1 MIMSLILDF
10 LTNMIKAGA
19 SDLHLSVGNPP
30 ILRIDGKLHVVDFPP
45 LTQDM
50 VRGMVYSL
58 LTSEQIEKFERT
70 RELDFSYEIPGVG
83 RFRGNVYF
91 QRNTIACA
99 LRAVPLKIQTIE
111 ELGLPQILKYFAS
124 QERGL
129 FLVTGPT
136 GVGKSTTLA
145 AMIEY
150 INTNFSKHIIT
161 IEDPIE
167 FVYENKKSI
176 IHQREVGTD
185 TLTFAEA
192 LRHVLRQDPDVIL
205 VGEMRDL
212 ETISLTITAAETG
225 HLVLATLHT
234 SGIVNTIDRIIDVFP
249 AHQQPQVRT
258 QLANILLGAASQL
271 LVPLKG
277 RKGRMAVMEIVKV
290 NTAIKNL
297 IRKQEHH
304 QILNILHTSKEAGI
318 ISLESQLKE
327 MYERGLISK
336 EDAFRYAYYPDVLK
350 RLIRD

>member
-1 MIMSLILDF
+1 MSLMVEF
-10 LTNMIKAGA
+10 LTNMVKAGA
-19 SDLHLSVGNPP
+19 SDLHLSVGTPP
-30 ILRIDGKLHVVDFPP
+30 ILRIDGRLHVVDFPP

-58 LTSEQIEKFERT
+58 LTSEQIERFERQK
-70 RELDFSYEIPGVG
+70 ELDFSYEIPGVG

-91 QRNTIACA
+91 QRGTIACA
-99 LRAVPLKIQTIE
+99 LRSVPLKVKSIK
-111 ELGLPQILKYFAS
+111 ELGLPPILKYFAS

-145 AMIEY
+145 AMIDY
-150 INTNFSKHIIT
+150 INTHFSRHIIT

-167 FVYENKKSI
+167 FVHENKKSL

-185 TLTFAEA
+185 TLSFAEA
-192 LRHVLRQDPDVIL
+192 LKHVLRQDPDVIL

-225 HLVLATLHT
+225 HLVFGTLHT

-249 AHQQPQVRT
+249 AYQQPQVRA
-258 QLANILLGAASQL
+258 QLANILLGTASQL
-271 LVPLKG
+271 LVPLASGKG
-277 RKGRMAVMEIVKV
+277 RRAVFEIVTV
-290 NTAIKNL
+290 NAAIRNL

-304 QILNILHTSKEAGI
+304 QILNILHTSREAGI
-318 ISLESQLKE
+318 ISMESQLKE
-327 MYERGLISK
+327 LYEQGLITK
-336 EDAFRYAYYPDVLK
+336 EDAFRYAFYPEVIK
-350 RLIRD
+350 RLIG